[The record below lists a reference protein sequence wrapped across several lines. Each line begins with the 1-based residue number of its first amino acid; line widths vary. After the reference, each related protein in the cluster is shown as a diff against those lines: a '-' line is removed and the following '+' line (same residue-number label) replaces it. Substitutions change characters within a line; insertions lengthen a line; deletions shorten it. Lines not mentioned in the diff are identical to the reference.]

1 MKRPMVNNLNFLTF
15 GCKLNTYETQIMR
28 EKAESSHLK
37 NFSFINSCAVTNE
50 AVKQVR
56 QAIRKEKKNHPNNRL
71 VVTGCAA
78 ELYPQD
84 FINMPEV
91 DFVIG
96 NNEKT
101 KTNTFINLS
110 GINNQEIK
118 ENDFGHNDHPFING
132 FEDRTR
138 AFVQIQNGCDHR
150 CTFCIIPF
158 ARGNAAS
165 LPGEIIVKQI
175 QKLID
180 NGYHEIILT
189 GVDITSYGK
198 DLDEN
203 ITLGKLL
210 KYIIKNT
217 DGLKRLRISSI
228 DSIEIDED
236 FLEIFSTE
244 NIIIY

>member
-1 MKRPMVNNLNFLTF
+1 MNSYMKSPMVNNLNFLTF

-56 QAIRKEKKNHPNNRL
+56 QAIRKEKKNHPNNKL

-101 KTNTFINLS
+101 K
-110 GINNQEIK
+110 
-118 ENDFGHNDHPFING
+118 
-132 FEDRTR
+132 
-138 AFVQIQNGCDHR
+138 
-150 CTFCIIPF
+150 
-158 ARGNAAS
+158 
-165 LPGEIIVKQI
+165 
-175 QKLID
+175 
-180 NGYHEIILT
+180 
-189 GVDITSYGK
+189 
-198 DLDEN
+198 
-203 ITLGKLL
+203 
-210 KYIIKNT
+210 
-217 DGLKRLRISSI
+217 
-228 DSIEIDED
+228 
-236 FLEIFSTE
+236 
-244 NIIIY
+244 